1 MQSVKRSWLLLL
13 NWSFVVFGSLYI
25 AAAVIL
31 NNLDMP
37 DAAQTWGMT
46 LFVVGIC
53 GIQLLYGITI
63 FPWFSK
69 RNLWLASILN
79 LIVYAMF
86 FSAII
91 ETSGRDNYV
100 LRIGFIVFMFLTA
113 MVGLFPPIGGIV
125 ITWAIYVLIL
135 IGSIESTTQEIV
147 TTGFINLAVTISGI
161 VGWLVFRNYY
171 IKDDAKEVVVMSH
184 KLEQEKYKSSVILD
198 SITDGVMIISPQGT
212 VEVLNK
218 SAAKLLGWTH
228 KDAILLDYRSLV
240 KTTDSVSSNNPTPET
255 AIELCLKTKK
265 ATQKNSLLTTNNQR
279 RLYVDIVAS
288 PILGPPI
295 KDKDTGIE
303 SQEMIGVIAVLRD
316 VDKQTR
322 QEQQRSDFISTASH
336 EMRTPVASIQGYLEL
351 ALNPKA
357 AVIDDKAKSYLV
369 KAHESTRHLGALF
382 QDLLTASQSE
392 DGRLVNSP
400 QVIDIVQFVQS
411 VVEQEQVSADKK
423 NLNLVFEKD
432 FGKERNIAPLL
443 YVYIDPDRL
452 REVLLNL
459 IENAIKYTEAGMVT
473 VGVSLSERSVVIRVA
488 DTGIGIAQE
497 DLDHIFQKFYR
508 TDNTKTRQA
517 GGTGLGLYIAQ
528 QIVDMVHGRIW
539 AESTPG
545 EGSTFYVE
553 LPRISSEEVA
563 RIQNQEKT

>member
-1 MQSVKRSWLLLL
+1 MQTVKRSWLLLL
-13 NWSFVVFGSLYI
+13 NWGFTALSILCVVAFF
-25 AAAVIL
+25 AFTIL
-31 NNLDMP
+31 DVS
-37 DAAQTWGMT
+37 DATVAQW
-46 LFVVGIC
+46 
-53 GIQLLYGITI
+53 GITPFVLGLAGI
-63 FPWFSK
+63 HLVYGVTVYPWFSK
-69 RNLWLASILN
+69 KNLWLATILN
-79 LIVYAMF
+79 IIIYAILF
-86 FSAII
+86 AAII
-91 ETSGRDNYV
+91 ETSGRDNYII
-100 LRIGFIVFMFLTA
+100 RFGYIIFMFFIA
-113 MVGLFPPIGGIV
+113 MSGTFPSIGGV
-125 ITWAIYVLIL
+125 LVTWVLYIFIL
-135 IGSIESTTQEIV
+135 LGAIESTTQEVI
-147 TTGFINLAVTISGI
+147 TTGIINVFVTLAGVT
-161 VGWLVFRNYY
+161 GWLVFKKYYLRN
-171 IKDDAKEVVVMSH
+171 DTKEVAVLSQL
-184 KLEQEKYKSSVILD
+184 LEQEQFKSTVMLE
-198 SITDGVMIISPQGT
+198 SITDGVMIINTQGT
-212 VEVLNK
+212 VQVINK
-218 SAAKLLGWTH
+218 SAATLIGWNRQEALH
-228 KDAILLDYRSLV
+228 LDYRSLINPAEA
-240 KTTDSVSSNNPTPET
+240 SSDTAAAQT
-255 AIELCLKTKK
+255 AIDKCLQTREPAQLK
-265 ATQKNSLLTTNNQR
+265 SLLETKNKHRT
-279 RLYVDIVAS
+279 YIDIVAS
-288 PILGPPI
+288 PIF
-295 KDKDTGIE
+295 DTRIQPDGTPK
-303 SQEMIGVIAVLRD
+303 QVMIGIIAILRD

-357 AVIDDKAKSYLV
+357 ATIDANAKGYLE
-369 KAHESTRHLGALF
+369 KAHEATRHLGALF

-400 QVIDIVQFVQS
+400 QIVDVMQFVEG
-411 VVEQEQVSADKK
+411 VVEQEQPSATNKG
-423 NLNLVFEKD
+423 LRLVFEKNL
-432 FGKERNIAPLL
+432 GKEKSIAPLL

-473 VGVSLSERSVVIRVA
+473 VGVSLNERSVVIRVA